1 MGRRGVGIIA
11 SSGLLTVLAL
21 AGCGAAGDESN
32 PGRAAYRQFGC
43 GSCHGSDG
51 QGLRTAPP
59 LRDLSARWTEDELV
73 AFLRNP
79 RAVRAQRPQ
88 LEALA
93 GQYPVDMAGF
103 PNAPEETLRAVARYV
118 LEKKSSGP

>member
-1 MGRRGVGIIA
+1 MGCRSVRIIA
-11 SSGLLTVLAL
+11 CSALLFVPAL
-21 AGCGAAGDESN
+21 VGCGSAGDDSN
-32 PGRAAYRQFGC
+32 PGVAAYRQFGC
-43 GSCHGSDG
+43 GSCHGSKG

-59 LRDLSARWTEDELV
+59 LRNLSSRWTEDELV

-79 RAVRAQRPQ
+79 RAVRARRPQ

-118 LEKKSSGP
+118 LEK

>member
-1 MGRRGVGIIA
+1 MSWRHVGNSA
-11 SSGLLTVLAL
+11 GSVLFGVLAL
-21 AGCGAAGDESN
+21 AACGSSGSGPDAGL
-32 PGRAAYRQFGC
+32 AAYRQLGC
-43 GSCHGSDG
+43 GSCHGNDG

-59 LRDLSARWTEDELV
+59 LRGLSARWTEDELV

-79 RAVRAQRPQ
+79 KAVRAQRPQ

-103 PNAPEETLRAVARYV
+103 PTAPEDTLRAVARHV
-118 LEKKSSGP
+118 LQK